1 MKILWLFIYS
11 LMCGVLLT
19 LYTNIHDMSKF
30 LFSLGALY
38 AGIRFF
44 RRFEE
49 KAHRIW
55 FIVLSVVIYFML
67 SLGFALYSYSGS
79 ITG

>member
-1 MKILWLFIYS
+1 MRILWLLIYS
-11 LMCGVLLT
+11 LICGVLLT

-44 RRFEE
+44 RRFEQIGL
-49 KAHRIW
+49 RIW
-55 FIVLSVVIYFML
+55 FIVLSVVLYFIF
-67 SLGFALYSYSGS
+67 SLGSALYTHMS
-79 ITG
+79 ITP

>member
-1 MKILWLFIYS
+1 MRIVWLLTYGIL
-11 LMCGVLLT
+11 CGVLLT

-44 RRFEE
+44 RRFEQTGL
-49 KAHRIW
+49 RVW
-55 FIVLSVVIYFML
+55 FIVLSVLLYFIF
-67 SLGFALYSYSGS
+67 SLGFALYTQMG
-79 ITG
+79 ITP

>member
-1 MKILWLFIYS
+1 MRIVWLFIYS
-11 LMCGVLLT
+11 IICGVLLT

-44 RRFEE
+44 RRYEQTSL
-49 KAHRIW
+49 RVW
-55 FIVLSVVIYFML
+55 FIVLSVLLYFIF
-67 SLGFALYSYSGS
+67 SLGFALYTQMGISS
-79 ITG
+79 

>member
-11 LMCGVLLT
+11 ILCGVLLT

-30 LFSLGALY
+30 IFSLGALY

-44 RRFEE
+44 RRFEQ
-49 KAHRIW
+49 KGLRIW
-55 FIVLSVVIYFML
+55 FIVLSVILYFIF
-67 SLGFALYSYSGS
+67 SFAFALYTHMNG